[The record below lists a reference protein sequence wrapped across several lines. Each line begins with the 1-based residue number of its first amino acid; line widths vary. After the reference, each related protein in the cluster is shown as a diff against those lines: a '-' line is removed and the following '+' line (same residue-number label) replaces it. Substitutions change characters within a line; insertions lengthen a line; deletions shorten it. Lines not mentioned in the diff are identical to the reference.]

1 MILLVGINAKYIH
14 SNLGIYCIQAY
25 ARKHGIDDSDF
36 HIKEYTINQ
45 EIDFILGDIFLE
57 KPKMIGFSCYIW
69 NIDIVA
75 GISKEIHK
83 IMPDVPIWLGA
94 SAKLT
99 THPFPT

>member
-36 HIKEYTINQ
+36 QIKEYTINQ

-69 NIDIVA
+69 NLQMTKHVIENMKKVA
-75 GISKEIHK
+75 
-83 IMPDVPIWLGA
+83 PNVPIYIGG
-94 SAKLT
+94 
-99 THPFPT
+99 FI